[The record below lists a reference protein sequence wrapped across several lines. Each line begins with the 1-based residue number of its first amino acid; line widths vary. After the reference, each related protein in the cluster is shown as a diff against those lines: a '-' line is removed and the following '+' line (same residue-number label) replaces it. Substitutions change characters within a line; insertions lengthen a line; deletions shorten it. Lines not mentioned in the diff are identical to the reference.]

1 LTERDEQLAL
11 PHETLTLL
19 GGHVLDVDRSNDK
32 NVLRIVRPDGAVSI
46 SITITPQGVTMSLAG
61 ADLLLETTG
70 ALAVRAD
77 TLSLHGERGVSV
89 TTGGDLTTRAEGNV
103 TTEGFSQ
110 RIQARRGDI
119 DIKANDDVFLD
130 GERVRLNSPRTP
142 LEEKTQKM
150 LNGFARKIGPRAD
163 AAAEKDDSSSE
174 SG

>member
-1 LTERDEQLAL
+1 MSERDEQRVLQN
-11 PHETLTLL
+11 ETLTLL
-19 GGHVLDVDRSNDK
+19 GGHALNIERSIEN

-46 SITITPQGVTMSLAG
+46 SITITAQGVTMSLAG

-89 TTGGDLTTRAEGNV
+89 TTGGDMTTRAEGNV

-119 DIKANDDVFLD
+119 EVKANDDVFLD

-150 LNGFARKIGPRAD
+150 LNGFARKVAPRAD
-163 AAAEKDDSSSE
+163 AAADETDSTSE
-174 SG
+174 SA